1 MQQLVRPAA
10 GPGNGVTP
18 AGLAARWAAMTE
30 QTEVVAFFD
39 QGEAWGCFSNFYSDG
54 PAFDFIVPQDFF
66 ATGFRTQTERTVKCA
81 FAEKVLMLCKAAAMG
96 DDDTFARIVVAPTPD
111 DAKELGRE
119 IKGFKQEVW
128 DEVVCSVAFIPDCA
142 RFLLQ
147 NKADLFCGSF

>member
-1 MQQLVRPAA
+1 MQQLVQPAA

-18 AGLAARWAAMTE
+18 AGLAAHWAAMTE

-111 DAKELGRE
+111 DAKELEDPNLYGN
-119 IKGFKQEVW
+119 V
-128 DEVVCSVAFIPDCA
+128 
-142 RFLLQ
+142 
-147 NKADLFCGSF
+147 